1 MTEFDVKRKL
11 LNSLIVKKGFNLSD
25 EEVIAESKKLEEYIT
40 KNKKWCMADKKTLS
54 AIYFISKL

>member
-40 KNKKWCMADKKTLS
+40 KNKK
-54 AIYFISKL
+54 